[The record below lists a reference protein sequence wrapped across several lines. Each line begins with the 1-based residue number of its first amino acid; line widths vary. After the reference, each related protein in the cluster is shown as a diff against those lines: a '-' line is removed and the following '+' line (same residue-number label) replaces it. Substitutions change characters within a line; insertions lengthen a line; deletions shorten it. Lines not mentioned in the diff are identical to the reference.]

1 MRIENEGGNMHVLT
15 LPEESVVKNVLLLA
29 HNYVKLKERELED
42 MEERIPNEQRE
53 QATLT
58 INMARENIN
67 AATEIFKRL
76 ELI

>member
-29 HNYVKLKERELED
+29 HNYVKIKEKELED
-42 MEERIPNEQRE
+42 MRERIPNEQRE

-67 AATEIFKRL
+67 NSIRYYEM
-76 ELI
+76 